1 MSDPIETSSKT
12 EEDKPALTF
21 AKYGDE
27 ARRNDFELFLP
38 RKKRYVWIQKLDL
51 IVLICIH
58 KNNNRCLLKRNLYA
72 FRTFLNS
79 FTLEK
84 KQWTKGIFQWRKSS
98 NRVERSVTIVNIFK
112 RS

>member
-38 RKKRYVWIQKLDL
+38 RKKRYAWTQTLGSNIAYF
-51 IVLICIH
+51 CI
-58 KNNNRCLLKRNLYA
+58 KNSRYLLK
-72 FRTFLNS
+72 
-79 FTLEK
+79 
-84 KQWTKGIFQWRKSS
+84 
-98 NRVERSVTIVNIFK
+98 
-112 RS
+112 